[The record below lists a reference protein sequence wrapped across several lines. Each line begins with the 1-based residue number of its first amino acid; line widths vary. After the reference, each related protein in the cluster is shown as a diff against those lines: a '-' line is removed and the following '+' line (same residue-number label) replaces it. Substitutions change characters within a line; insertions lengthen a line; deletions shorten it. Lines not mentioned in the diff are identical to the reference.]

1 MESEAYARRRGAA
14 SICRLS
20 GWAMGSDAHSAVAF
34 NSGGERIAHVI
45 ERALQKEGFGVL
57 TRIDVKETLKKKLGV
72 EQAPFVI
79 LGACNPA
86 LAQKALG
93 LEPEV
98 GLLLPCNVVVREVG
112 PGQTR
117 VEAINPIAM
126 MSIFPHAGLEAV
138 AEEAQ
143 RRLSNAIETF

>member
-1 MESEAYARRRGAA
+1 MCDATTGTRLKVEAGIGRTVDISFGAA
-14 SICRLS
+14 L
-20 GWAMGSDAHSAVAF
+20 
-34 NSGGERIAHVI
+34 ERI
-45 ERALQKEGFGVL
+45 EQALQKEGFGVL

-86 LAQKALG
+86 LAHKALG

-112 PGQTR
+112 AGRTR
-117 VEAINPIAM
+117 VEAINPITM
-126 MSIFPHAGLEAV
+126 MSLFPDAGLDEVAAEA
-138 AEEAQ
+138 A
-143 RRLSNAIETF
+143 RRLSRAIESF